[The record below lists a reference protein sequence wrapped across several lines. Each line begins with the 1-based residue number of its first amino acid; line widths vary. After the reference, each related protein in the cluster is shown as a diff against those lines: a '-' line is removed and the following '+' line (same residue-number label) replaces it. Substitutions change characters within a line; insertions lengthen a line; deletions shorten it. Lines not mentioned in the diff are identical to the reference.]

1 MPARSLDLQAFAA
14 RDVPHQEQRPGF
26 WSRMTPE
33 AAGWDAAC
41 SASPTEINPQHRLSR
56 SLISLAGLGSYSE
69 NLYPI
74 WETHYSEQ
82 QQNREMTSGG
92 PNLSRM

>member
-1 MPARSLDLQAFAA
+1 M
-14 RDVPHQEQRPGF
+14 G
-26 WSRMTPE
+26 
-33 AAGWDAAC
+33 AAC

-56 SLISLAGLGSYSE
+56 SLISLAGLDSYLE

-82 QQNREMTSGG
+82 QQNRDDKWLPKPFQNVGFYGLVSAAVTLPAAVSKFDGAASQWESWGG
-92 PNLSRM
+92 LGAL